1 LVEKKGNI
9 IFIITPFF
17 VKGHFSRHPNK
28 YELICFLVVA
38 RMLRWDL
45 TVVDYRNIFVSN
57 LRSNY
62 DLAIGFGVGLERLIK
77 SGFSGDIVLY
87 KTGQDYWIQN
97 RNTSLTLREFYRTGC
112 WPRFDLSEARLVS
125 NAPLQNI
132 FYNFVI
138 KIGKNL

>member
-1 LVEKKGNI
+1 
-9 IFIITPFF
+9 
-17 VKGHFSRHPNK
+17 
-28 YELICFLVVA
+28 
-38 RMLRWDL
+38 MLRWDL